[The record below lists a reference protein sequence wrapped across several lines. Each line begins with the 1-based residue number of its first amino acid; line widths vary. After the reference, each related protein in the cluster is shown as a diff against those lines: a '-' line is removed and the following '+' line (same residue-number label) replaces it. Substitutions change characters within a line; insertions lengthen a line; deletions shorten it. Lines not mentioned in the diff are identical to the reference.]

1 MYATRS
7 QIGSMS
13 KRLIP
18 ATLILVVC
26 LCLWGIPARAA
37 DDPQAVI
44 RTGTD
49 QVLKILQQYPQDT
62 RERREQIR
70 AAVEGYF
77 DFPAIS
83 RLAVGLQW
91 RNLSPEKQQEFTRE
105 FTKLLFNTYVG
116 DLEKYA
122 RQDITYRSR
131 ELYQGYVVVEANAGG
146 QTIEYYLHLIDGNWK
161 VYDIGVGGMSLVTN
175 YRDQFDPILTN
186 GSFERLS
193 MVLKRKIDQVCALG
207 RC

>member
-1 MYATRS
+1 MYAARS
-7 QIGSMS
+7 EIGLMS

-37 DDPQAVI
+37 IIRRQLYEPVRSRSSKYSGSTLKTPGNEGSRFERPSRDTLTFLRDIQA
-44 RTGTD
+44 
-49 QVLKILQQYPQDT
+49 
-62 RERREQIR
+62 RRGIAMAQS
-70 AAVEGYF
+70 V
-77 DFPAIS
+77 
-83 RLAVGLQW
+83 
-91 RNLSPEKQQEFTRE
+91 PEKQQEFTRE

-131 ELYQGYVVVEANAGG
+131 ELYKGYVVVEANAGG
-146 QTIEYYLHLIDGNWK
+146 QTVEYYLHLIDGNWK
-161 VYDIGVGGMSLVTN
+161 VYDLGVGGMSLVTN

-186 GSFERLS
+186 GSFDQLS

>member
-1 MYATRS
+1 
-7 QIGSMS
+7 MS
-13 KRLIP
+13 KRLISEM
-18 ATLILVVC
+18 LILVVG

-37 DDPQAVI
+37 DDPQTVVK
-44 RTGTD
+44 TGTD
-49 QVLKILQQYPQDT
+49 QVLKILQQYPQDS
-62 RERREQIR
+62 RERREQIL
-70 AAVEGYF
+70 AAVGGYF

-122 RQDITYRSR
+122 KQDITYRKR
-131 ELYQGYVVVEANAGG
+131 EIYQGYVVVEANAGG
-146 QTIEYYLHLIDGNWK
+146 QTVDYYLHLVNGNWK
-161 VYDIGVGGMSLVTN
+161 VYDVGIGGMSLVTN

-186 GSFERLS
+186 GSFDQLS
-193 MVLKRKIDQVCALG
+193 VVLKRKIDQVCALG
-207 RC
+207 KC

>member
-1 MYATRS
+1 MYAARS

-13 KRLIP
+13 KRLIF

-44 RTGTD
+44 KTGTD
-49 QVLKILQQYPQDT
+49 QVLKILQQYPQDS
-62 RERREQIR
+62 RERREQIL
-70 AAVEGYF
+70 AAVGGYF

-122 RQDITYRSR
+122 KQAITYSKR
-131 ELYQGYVVVEANAGG
+131 EIYQGYVVVEANAGG
-146 QTIEYYLHLIDGNWK
+146 QTVEYYLHLINGNWK
-161 VYDIGVGGMSLVTN
+161 VYDVGVGGMSLVTN

-186 GSFERLS
+186 GSFDQLS
-193 MVLKRKIDQVCALG
+193 VVLKRKIDQVCALG
-207 RC
+207 KC